1 MNVDINVI
9 EAKTVLIVQMTFA
22 MNANAKSVRTM
33 QYKSEREKQI
43 WANLAKQY
51 PYSYS
56 LKDMAF
62 SLFMGTMLGFIIGMM
77 VGIGF
82 CIR

>member
-1 MNVDINVI
+1 M
-9 EAKTVLIVQMTFA
+9 MFA
-22 MNANAKSVRTM
+22 TNANAKNVRTM
-33 QYKSEREKQI
+33 QYKSEHEKQI

-56 LKDMAF
+56 LKDLAF
-62 SLFMGTMLGFIIGMM
+62 SLFMGTILGFSIGMM

-82 CIR
+82 CMR